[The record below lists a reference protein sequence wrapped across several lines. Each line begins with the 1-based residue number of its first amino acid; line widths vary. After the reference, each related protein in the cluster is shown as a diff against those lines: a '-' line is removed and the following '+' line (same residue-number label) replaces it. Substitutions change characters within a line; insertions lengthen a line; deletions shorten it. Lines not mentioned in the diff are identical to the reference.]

1 MSDYLYK
8 AFAPCDD
15 GKEQIWLDGKSIKGD
30 WVCGNLLKIPYDANG
45 NSDYYIIK
53 NVDWRDTIYEI
64 HRYSYQVIPETIC
77 AAIPGLKD
85 SNGKQVFN
93 HDLLT
98 LNKLLGV
105 YEVRW
110 HEAQCRYDLYLD
122 GHPVSGCNPDTI
134 KNYEVIG
141 TIFDKENN

>member
-1 MSDYLYK
+1 MYK
-8 AFAPCDD
+8 AFVEDAD
-15 GKEQIWLDGKSIKGD
+15 GKTTIWINGHPILGTWVKG
-30 WVCGNLLKIPYDANG
+30 CLLKIPYD
-45 NSDYYIIK
+45 DEWRIEYYIVEE
-53 NVDWRDTIYEI
+53 VDCRDSIYDI
-64 HRYSYQVIPETIC
+64 HRYAHKVIPETIC
-77 AAIPGLKD
+77 EAIPGLKD

-122 GHPVSGCNPDTI
+122 GCPVSGCNPDTI

>member
-8 AFAPCDD
+8 AFAPSKSGKKQIYLNGQIISGKWVWGSYIPANECCDKHIIT
-15 GKEQIWLDGKSIKGD
+15 GVEYLNEYGD
-30 WVCGNLLKIPYDANG
+30 IGEV
-45 NSDYYIIK
+45 SH
-53 NVDWRDTIYEI
+53 E
-64 HRYSYQVIPETIC
+64 VIPETVC
-77 AAIPGLKD
+77 VAIPGLKD
-85 SNGKQVFN
+85 KNGWQVFN
-93 HDLLT
+93 HDLVT

-134 KNYEVIG
+134 KNYEVIE